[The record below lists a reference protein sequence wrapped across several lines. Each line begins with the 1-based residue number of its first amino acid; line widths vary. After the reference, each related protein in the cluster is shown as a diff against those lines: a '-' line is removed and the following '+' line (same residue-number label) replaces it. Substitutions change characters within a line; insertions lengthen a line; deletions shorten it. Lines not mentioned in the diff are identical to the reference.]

1 MKRIISAILSVALM
15 LSAMPAALAVDTKV
29 VTAEPT
35 EEDYTQYVDPFVGT
49 DVDYGQLSP
58 AAMTPYPLMK
68 LGADTYPHSN
78 DDHAGYDYSKQMIS
92 GFSHTRIEGVG
103 GSGAGGDVLITP
115 TYVQYTAKPSQES
128 RAMNIEMSGS
138 KRWSRRS
145 RATTPSTS
153 CRKRAWT
160 TPPPKIRTLA
170 VFRRS

>member
-92 GFSHTRIEGVG
+92 GFPIHGLK
-103 GSGAGGDVLITP
+103 GSAVP
-115 TYVQYTAKPSQES
+115 A
-128 RAMNIEMSGS
+128 RAVM
-138 KRWSRRS
+138 
-145 RATTPSTS
+145 
-153 CRKRAWT
+153 C
-160 TPPPKIRTLA
+160 
-170 VFRRS
+170 